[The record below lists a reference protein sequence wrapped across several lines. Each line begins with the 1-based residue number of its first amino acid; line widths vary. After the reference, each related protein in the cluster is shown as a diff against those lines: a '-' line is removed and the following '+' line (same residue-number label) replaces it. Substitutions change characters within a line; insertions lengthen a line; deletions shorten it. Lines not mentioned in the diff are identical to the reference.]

1 MNRGLLHMWNHKGE
15 NQGQDWLFYP
25 GYYILWSVFTLTGLS
40 ITAESDYRQIPNNSS
55 GGKPEV
61 REIRVEENDF
71 FFNNWFLIIYILEI
85 LCHVFCLDRD
95 KYSQMIDYFF
105 GDSPKKH

>member
-1 MNRGLLHMWNHKGE
+1 M
-15 NQGQDWLFYP
+15 FYP

-40 ITAESDYRQIPNNSS
+40 ITVESHYRQIPNNSS

-71 FFNNWFLIIYILEI
+71 FFNN
-85 LCHVFCLDRD
+85 
-95 KYSQMIDYFF
+95 
-105 GDSPKKH
+105 